1 MSTSQRKSIFIS
13 GGASGI
19 GREVALRFH
28 KEGWI
33 VGVYDIDAAALEA
46 LSLDYLD
53 IITGELDV
61 TNYEQWEEALADFT
75 AHTGGRLDVLDNNAG
90 IIGDHD
96 IVDQS
101 PEIIK
106 KQCDINCTGVIYGAR
121 AAHPYL
127 SRTPGAHLVNMS
139 SAAALYGQP
148 HITPYSASK
157 FFVTGFTQA
166 LDLEWRKN
174 KIRVVALQPLW
185 AQTALADV
193 DAASTKRLG
202 VRITPEQVAEVV
214 WKAVHPANIFERQRH
229 FYSLSGLDLTLR
241 YLIRLVP
248 SFVTRNVNKFVAG

>member
-1 MSTSQRKSIFIS
+1 MSTSQRKRIFIS

-121 AAHPYL
+121 TAHPYL
-127 SRTPGAHLVNMS
+127 SRTPGAHLV
-139 SAAALYGQP
+139 
-148 HITPYSASK
+148 
-157 FFVTGFTQA
+157 
-166 LDLEWRKN
+166 
-174 KIRVVALQPLW
+174 
-185 AQTALADV
+185 
-193 DAASTKRLG
+193 
-202 VRITPEQVAEVV
+202 
-214 WKAVHPANIFERQRH
+214 
-229 FYSLSGLDLTLR
+229 
-241 YLIRLVP
+241 
-248 SFVTRNVNKFVAG
+248 AGCA

>member
-1 MSTSQRKSIFIS
+1 MSISRRKSIFIS

-19 GREVALRFH
+19 GKEVALRFH
-28 KEGWI
+28 QEGWI
-33 VGVYDIDAAALEA
+33 VGAYDIDAAALDELA
-46 LSLDYLD
+46 RDYPD
-53 IITGELDV
+53 IITGKLDV
-61 TNYEQWEEALADFT
+61 TNYEQWEDALADFT
-75 AHTGGRLDVLDNNAG
+75 SHTGGQLDVLDNNAG

-101 PEIIK
+101 PDIIK

-127 SRTPGAHLVNMS
+127 SRTRGAHLVNMG

-166 LDLEWRKN
+166 LDLEWRKS

-185 AQTALADV
+185 AKTALANV

-202 VRITPEQVAEVV
+202 VRITPKQVADVV
-214 WKAVHPANIFERQRH
+214 WNAVHPANFLERQRH
-229 FYSLSGLDLTLR
+229 FYSVSSLDLTLR
-241 YLIRLVP
+241 YLIRIVP
-248 SFVTRNVNKFVAG
+248 SFVTRNVNRFIAG

>member
-46 LSLDYLD
+46 LSRDYPD

-90 IIGDHD
+90 A
-96 IVDQS
+96 VDVALFL
-101 PEIIK
+101 
-106 KQCDINCTGVIYGAR
+106 DDFGGLVDDVVVADDAGVIYGAR

-166 LDLEWRKN
+166 LDLEWRKS

-185 AQTALADV
+185 AKTALADV

-214 WKAVHPANIFERQRH
+214 WKAVHPANVFERQRH
-229 FYSLSGLDLTLR
+229 FYSVSGLDLTLR